1 MSLITLNGVSANV
14 HLTNGVSRS
23 EVEIGPGLEQAYD
36 GTANRDTYG
45 YKREWNLSY
54 WVDTQANVA
63 AFRNLL
69 NSVTAPAFSGSDHF
83 QIDNQPL
90 HWRVDTSLAY
100 SDKGAQSLTL
110 SGSTPATLALSGG
123 KWATGGVISLPA
135 AVSQADFG
143 IGYSLGVTGGIFGCW
158 HNDAGTNNAYLFGWT
173 GTASG
178 SVVIKFIYLN
188 GVAQAL
194 AFPSWFSLGATQFA
208 IFGTGVATDAISD
221 PFFYPF
227 APGDATTWATGLS
240 TQQLAGQWPNAC
252 YLALAGSLGT
262 ANVMCIAPASKVYVG
277 QLPGQGAF
285 SETNELMDFV
295 LREV

>member
-1 MSLITLNGVSANV
+1 MSLISLNGIAANV
-14 HLTNGVSRS
+14 HVTKGISRS
-23 EVEIGPGLEQAYD
+23 ELEIGPGLEQAYD
-36 GTANRDTYG
+36 GTGNRDTYG

-63 AFRNLL
+63 AFRGLL
-69 NSVTAPAFSGSDHF
+69 NSVTVPGQSGSDHF
-83 QIDNQPL
+83 QLDNQPL
-90 HWRVDTSLAY
+90 HYRVDTGLAY

-110 SGSTPATLALSGG
+110 SGSTPATLTLTGG
-123 KWATGGVISLPA
+123 KWGTGGVIGLPA

-173 GTASG
+173 GSASG
-178 SVVIKFIYLN
+178 AVTLQFVYKN
-188 GVAQAL
+188 GIAQAL
-194 AFPSWFSLGATQFA
+194 AFPSWFSLGAAQFA
-208 IFGTGVATDAISD
+208 IFGTGVGTDAISD

-227 APGDATTWATGLS
+227 APGDPTTWATGLS

-262 ANVMCIAPASKVYVG
+262 ANVMCAGPASEVYVG
-277 QLPGQGAF
+277 QITGQSGY
-285 SETNELMDFV
+285 SDSNELMDFI